1 MAKVRGPARP
11 AFRDG
16 GDGFSTI
23 DFRLYGTTLDPQTDL
38 LARVG
43 MAAATE
49 AVKGQIER
57 LFKKKSE
64 R

>member
-1 MAKVRGPARP
+1 MAKVTRPELRP

-38 LARVG
+38 VARVG
-43 MAAATE
+43 TAAAAA
-49 AVKGQIER
+49 AVKGQLDR
-57 LFKKKSE
+57 LFGKK
-64 R
+64 RP